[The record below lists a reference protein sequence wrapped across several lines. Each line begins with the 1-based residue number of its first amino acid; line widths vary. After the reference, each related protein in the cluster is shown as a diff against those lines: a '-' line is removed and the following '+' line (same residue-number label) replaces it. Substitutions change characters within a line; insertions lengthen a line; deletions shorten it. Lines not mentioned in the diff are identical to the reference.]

1 MEKPGYE
8 LTMTFCRGMAT
19 KKCARE
25 ECGKTVYPMEEL
37 NCLDKTW
44 HKGCFK
50 CTSCGMALNMKNY
63 KGYNKNP
70 YCDPHYPKISA
81 TVVSDTPD
89 MQRVAINSKL
99 QSQHQYHAEYE
110 KMKGTKIDVGND
122 DPEISRHLKNTK
134 TQSNVQYHN
143 EIERKQKY
151 EANRPLDDPNEKPSI
166 KLAETSIH
174 VNESQEPTVY
184 VITVERSSTESHLNA
199 PTNGQPNHT
208 IDYQITNKENF
219 ATTIWSSNNFAINDA
234 EPVKVGKISDYDPL
248 EAEKKAST
256 EATNKST
263 AKVASNTTSNATDE
277 SKTGKKTTKKAKATG
292 FSVKALYDYT
302 AADSD
307 EISFKEGDIIVNC
320 QAVDDGWL
328 TGTLQNSLETGML
341 PANYVEKIIVK
352 TGQSR
357 LG

>member
-151 EANRPLDDPNEKPSI
+151 EANRPLDDPNEKPS
-166 KLAETSIH
+166 
-174 VNESQEPTVY
+174 N
-184 VITVERSSTESHLNA
+184 
-199 PTNGQPNHT
+199 
-208 IDYQITNKENF
+208 
-219 ATTIWSSNNFAINDA
+219 A